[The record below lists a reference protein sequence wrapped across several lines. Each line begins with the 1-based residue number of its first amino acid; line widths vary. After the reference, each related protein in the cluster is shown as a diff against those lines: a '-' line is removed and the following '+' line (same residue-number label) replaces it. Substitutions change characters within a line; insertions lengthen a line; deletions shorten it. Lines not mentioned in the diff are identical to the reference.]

1 MNISINQSI
10 LNKYGMSIEEFL
22 VLYLCSKDFDIEEII
37 KSLINKGFANRNL
50 YNKVTAVISNNTK
63 ELISSIL
70 IDSDKSVI
78 DKDEEFNRVAEKM
91 KEVFPD
97 GRKPGTTY
105 YWKDSTAVIA
115 RKLKTLVAK
124 FNFKF
129 TEEQAITATR
139 EYVKSFNGD
148 YQYMQLLKYFILKTD
163 NHTGELRSDFMSI
176 IENGNQQ
183 DNLGLNDSWLT
194 EIR

>member
-10 LNKYGMSIEEFL
+10 LDKYGMSIEEFL

-176 IENGNQQ
+176 IEK
-183 DNLGLNDSWLT
+183 
-194 EIR
+194 

>member
-10 LNKYGMSIEEFL
+10 LDKYGMSIEEFL

-129 TEEQAITATR
+129 TEEQAITATK

>member
-176 IENGNQQ
+176 IENGNQK

>member
-63 ELISSIL
+63 KLISSIL

>member
-129 TEEQAITATR
+129 TEEQAITATK

>member
-10 LNKYGMSIEEFL
+10 LDKYGMSIEEFL